1 MTIPLPPTKKELTLP
16 SRFADQNRRVRRKE
30 GVTLPNPRSY
40 RKFVSG
46 AIGTSTGSALTL
58 GTLPI
63 WLQPDEALG
72 IFASVDARAQ
82 TVSGSPTF
90 SLKLAAAG
98 SPFGV
103 MDLIPSGVIPTGTI
117 GTNYATYQTNTDSVG
132 FPMSFVNS
140 GFFPG
145 SMAWQHAYRDWS
157 STIIQGP
164 TAPTQ
169 YTLSFTAQRT
179 AGTPTL
185 QFGWFH
191 VWAMIL

>member
-1 MTIPLPPTKKELTLP
+1 MIPLPPTKKELTLP
-16 SRFADQNRRVRRKE
+16 SRFADQNKRVRRKE

-46 AIGTSTGSALTL
+46 AIGTSTGAAVTL

-63 WLQPDEALG
+63 WLQPDETIG
-72 IFASVDARAQ
+72 IFAALDARAQ
-82 TVSGSPTF
+82 TATGNPTF
-90 SLKLAAAG
+90 NLKLAAAG
-98 SPFGV
+98 SPFGA

-117 GTNYATYQTNTDSVG
+117 GTNYATYQTNTDPVI
-132 FPMSFVNS
+132 FPSSFVNS
-140 GFFPG
+140 GLFIG

-164 TAPTQ
+164 TVPTQ
-169 YTLSFTAQRT
+169 YTLSFTAART
-179 AGTPTL
+179 AGTVTL
-185 QFGWFH
+185 QFGWFR